1 MPVVW
6 NPEANAIFLQLLEQT
21 PDQREALLQ
30 QCCGEDIAL
39 AGHVRSLLAASERAG
54 SFLESPPTIVAN
66 LADTASERVAEAPTL
81 DFLSP
86 PERPDALGR
95 LGHYDILAVVG
106 SGGFGVVLKAFDSQL
121 HRVVAIKALN
131 PSLAASATARRRFV
145 REARTAAAINHENVV
160 NTYAVEE
167 SGVVP
172 YLVMEFVGGIAL
184 DDKLTTDGP
193 LEVKEI
199 LRIGMQIAAGLAA
212 AHKQGLVHRD
222 VKPAN
227 ILLENGVE
235 RVKIT
240 DFGLARTVDDVT
252 LTQTGVIAGTPQYMS
267 PEQARGEAVDH
278 RSDLFSLGSV
288 LYAMCAGRAPYRG
301 ETSLAVLKKVC
312 DDTPHPLRDL
322 NADIPDWLEEII
334 AKLHAHDKA
343 ERYQSA
349 AEVADLLNQHLAE
362 LQQPTLA
369 SRRGPPPAKEKPR
382 SNSPIRA
389 WLIGAA
395 ALVLLAVTLTITEA
409 GGVTSLATTVVRI
422 FTPMGTLIV
431 ETNDPGVKVTIQ
443 GDGGLKLTG
452 AGLQEIRLP
461 LGSYRVVADK
471 DGQRLPLERELVS
484 IAKGGRE
491 VVKVKLEA
499 TPASMDTSD
508 AEVEAFVLLGGG
520 SERKF
525 STLADAVIGSS
536 DGDTIEIRGNGPFVT
551 HPIRLAQSL
560 TVRAAAGYHP
570 VIRLST
576 EGAKLRSALLK
587 TTEDLVLEGIEFQ
600 RLAPP
605 IPKQS
610 NDYEVA
616 PCLIWGKGG
625 SLRVANCRFL
635 VSPHMLQVCV
645 YCESAT
651 RNLEVVNSIFL
662 CPDSCAISAG
672 RKIKQRTVKN
682 CVVLGSFANG
692 VHRWKGEDGAGET
705 IQLANNTFV
714 LHDFATRFYTNIAK
728 AEDLTAIAENPIA
741 LEAANNIFDAT
752 AALFVGG
759 VPTPVNALNA
769 EKFFDWRDNNNLY
782 RQGGSILSGAFPEE
796 SDRQPP
802 KTLADWNSYWQ
813 NAKAVNSEGAIR
825 YEGGDLFSK
834 LDLTPER
841 VSPDDFR
848 LRRNS
853 AGYRAGKDGQDLGAN
868 VDLVG
873 PGEAYERWK
882 KTPEYQ
888 QWLTESVHL
897 GTEAAPAEAQAFV
910 VLGGA
915 GVAEREFNTLIDAVV
930 GCSDGDTIEIRGNG
944 PFLTPPIVIQQALTI
959 RAGEGFQPV
968 IRISPGA
975 PGDDWLI
982 ATHSPLVLEGLDI
995 REVSKARSQPVVNGR
1010 SVIYSDGKSL
1020 SMANCRVLQEKPIHE
1035 QANLV
1040 LAYSNIILRNCEF
1053 HSPPGPA
1060 IVSFSNQ
1067 VPVRLKMDNCVGL
1080 GGDGSV
1086 AYLHY
1091 AHAGNEAS
1099 VELRH
1104 NTFVI
1109 RLIANMGSS
1118 VAPDPPP
1125 PVAEKKQVRFEAS
1138 ANIFAIDAGMLL
1150 FETLDPLRAKG
1161 EVQKA
1166 EHVEEFLRPLFGWR
1180 ETRNLYAPGATSI
1193 YWSPK
1198 QGEYLLLAAGNLQD
1212 WQRRWDL
1219 TDTGS
1224 FEGNLRFHGGNLLA
1238 KAAVSPEKI
1247 TAEDFRLRPDSAGYQ
1262 AGDDGK
1268 DLGADVDLVGP
1279 GPAYDR
1285 WKKTPQYQQWL
1296 KETGQKQESGGRE
1309 HKSVEAQSPD

>member
-30 QCCGEDIAL
+30 QCCGADSAL

-86 PERPDALGR
+86 RERPDALGR

-252 LTQTGVIAGTPQYMS
+252 LTQTGTIAGTPQYMS

-369 SRRGPPPAKEKPR
+369 SRRDPPPAKEKPR
-382 SNSPIRA
+382 SNSPIRP
-389 WLIGAA
+389 WLVGAAA

-471 DGQRLPLERELVS
+471 DGRRLPLERELVS

-508 AEVEAFVLLGGG
+508 AEVDAFVLLGGG

-536 DGDTIEIRGNGPFVT
+536 E
-551 HPIRLAQSL
+551 
-560 TVRAAAGYHP
+560 
-570 VIRLST
+570 
-576 EGAKLRSALLK
+576 
-587 TTEDLVLEGIEFQ
+587 
-600 RLAPP
+600 
-605 IPKQS
+605 
-610 NDYEVA
+610 
-616 PCLIWGKGG
+616 
-625 SLRVANCRFL
+625 
-635 VSPHMLQVCV
+635 
-645 YCESAT
+645 
-651 RNLEVVNSIFL
+651 
-662 CPDSCAISAG
+662 
-672 RKIKQRTVKN
+672 
-682 CVVLGSFANG
+682 
-692 VHRWKGEDGAGET
+692 
-705 IQLANNTFV
+705 
-714 LHDFATRFYTNIAK
+714 
-728 AEDLTAIAENPIA
+728 
-741 LEAANNIFDAT
+741 
-752 AALFVGG
+752 
-759 VPTPVNALNA
+759 
-769 EKFFDWRDNNNLY
+769 
-782 RQGGSILSGAFPEE
+782 
-796 SDRQPP
+796 
-802 KTLADWNSYWQ
+802 
-813 NAKAVNSEGAIR
+813 
-825 YEGGDLFSK
+825 
-834 LDLTPER
+834 
-841 VSPDDFR
+841 
-848 LRRNS
+848 
-853 AGYRAGKDGQDLGAN
+853 
-868 VDLVG
+868 
-873 PGEAYERWK
+873 
-882 KTPEYQ
+882 
-888 QWLTESVHL
+888 
-897 GTEAAPAEAQAFV
+897 
-910 VLGGA
+910 
-915 GVAEREFNTLIDAVV
+915 
-930 GCSDGDTIEIRGNG
+930 GDTIEIRGNG
-944 PFLTPPIVIQQALTI
+944 PFLTPPILIQQSLTI
-959 RAGEGFQPV
+959 RAGKGFMPV
-968 IRISPGA
+968 IRLNPGA
-975 PGDDWLI
+975 PRDDYLI
-982 ATHSPLVLEGLDI
+982 ESHGSLVLEGLEI
-995 REVSKARSQPVVNGR
+995 REASKRRTQPALVGR
-1010 SVIYSDGKSL
+1010 SIIFSRGASIL
-1020 SMANCRVLQEKPIHE
+1020 LANCRVFQEEPIHE
-1035 QANLV
+1035 DVGLV
-1040 LAYSNIILRNCEF
+1040 FAETDHPTDREAHPNVTLRNCQF
-1053 HSPPGPA
+1053 RLRNG
-1060 IVSFSNQ
+1060 Q
-1067 VPVRLKMDNCVGL
+1067 VAGFGNEGPVRLLMENSVCL
-1080 GGDGSV
+1080 GGFV
-1086 AYLHY
+1086 TYLNHS
-1091 AHAGNEAS
+1091 HGGNEA
-1099 VELRH
+1099 VQEYRR
-1104 NTFVI
+1104 NTIV
-1109 RLIANMGSS
+1109 ANIFAMVGFSA
-1118 VAPDPPP
+1118 APDAPRGDS
-1125 PVAEKKQVRFEAS
+1125 KKKRVRFEAS
-1138 ANIFAIDAGMLL
+1138 HNVIDLKWAMMDFQSLDAAKINWQEAIDAEAVLM
-1150 FETLDPLRAKG
+1150 PL
-1161 EVQKA
+1161 
-1166 EHVEEFLRPLFGWR
+1166 VEWR
-1180 ETRNLYAPGATSI
+1180 ERRNLFSTSATAIHWAPGLHDSRI
-1193 YWSPK
+1193 
-1198 QGEYLLLAAGNLQD
+1198 LAPAGLEG
-1212 WQRRWDL
+1212 WLRRWNQ
-1219 TDTGS
+1219 TESES
-1224 FEGNLRFHGGNLLA
+1224 FEGMPRFHGGNLLA
-1238 KAAVSPEKI
+1238 KSAVSPEKI
-1247 TAEDFRLRPDSAGYQ
+1247 TAEDFRLRPDSAGYHD
-1262 AGDDGK
+1262 GDDGK

-1279 GPAYDR
+1279 GAAYER
-1285 WKKTPQYQQWL
+1285 WKKTPEYQEWL
-1296 KETGQKQESGGRE
+1296 KESGQQK
-1309 HKSVEAQSPD
+1309 